1 MSDTKP
7 FPGLSLEV
15 TVTIAPEN
23 VPKFFESFKPAYEAV
38 IAEPECTFFEV
49 FIDPDQPGVIHWVE
63 GWKKDKMWLLG
74 VQMQK
79 DYYKPYLAATEPM
92 FLKPREFKVFE
103 KLPVEWCHVKPEHH
117 TKP

>member
-1 MSDTKP
+1 MASQP
-7 FPGLSLEV
+7 FLGLSLEV
-15 TVTIAPEN
+15 TIYIAPEN
-23 VPKFFESFKPAYEAV
+23 VTKFLEILRPAYEAV

-63 GWKKDKMWLLG
+63 GWAKDKVWLLS

-92 FLKPREFKVFE
+92 FIKDREVKIFE
-103 KLPVEWCHVKPEHH
+103 KLPVEWTHVKPEHF
-117 TKP
+117 TK